1 MLTLNH
7 LGNLG
12 RLANQMFQYASLK
25 GIAKNRGY
33 EFMIPPKEVFG
44 RKDPMVKGEIL
55 NLYDVFDIE
64 KTNKIGLG
72 HNPLLQERTHEFDE
86 ELFAN
91 CPDNVDL
98 LGYYQTQK
106 YFEHIE
112 DEIRYDF
119 SFTPELQFDCRQCYN
134 ENFGDD
140 ETIALHI
147 RRGDYVSNPNHP
159 VQTASY
165 YKKALK
171 EMPADIPVVVFSDD
185 SEWCKEQKI
194 FEPDRFFICEGNTS
208 DADLCLMSLCTYHI
222 IANSSF
228 SWWGAWLGRSE
239 KIIAPKK
246 WFGGDCVNKS
256 VKDIEFG
263 NWSWI

>member
-25 GIAKNRGY
+25 GIAKHREY
-33 EFMIPPKEVFG
+33 DFMVPPKEVFG
-44 RKDPMVKGEIL
+44 RKDPMVKGDL
-55 NLYDVFDIE
+55 FNLYDIFKIE
-64 KTNKIGLG
+64 ENNKVGLS
-72 HNPLLQERTHEFDE
+72 HNPVLQERIHEFDL
-86 ELFAN
+86 ELFTN

-98 LGYYQTQK
+98 LGYYQTYK

-112 DEIRYDF
+112 EEIRYDF
-119 SFTPELQFDCRQCYN
+119 SFTPELQSDCHQCYN
-134 ENFGDD
+134 ENFGDG

-147 RRGDYVSNPNHP
+147 RRGDYISNPNHP
-159 VQTASY
+159 LQSITY

-171 EMPADIPVVVFSDD
+171 EMPSNLPVIVFTDD
-185 SEWCKEQKI
+185 AEWCKEQKI
-194 FEPDRFFICEGNTS
+194 FAPDRFFISEGNAS
-208 DADLCLMSLCTYHI
+208 DADLCLMAMCNYHI

-239 KIIAPKK
+239 KIIAPKN
-246 WFGGDCVNKS
+246 WFGGECVNKS
-256 VKDIEFG
+256 VKDMEFG
-263 NWSWI
+263 NWSWL